1 VFRIAINH
9 LKNYQKITE
18 MTSNMLKSEKYQ
30 DLTQNV
36 EKSILVE
43 ELKLSCTN
51 VMLQC
56 LDSES
61 RSIFLF
67 GTMFKVD
74 RRIAGEI
81 LEITPEVSRQR
92 RSRIRKNGRHFLGA
106 YCGESGSIL
115 LFVQRIFLFLD
126 IDMLKD
132 NMI

>member
-1 VFRIAINH
+1 
-9 LKNYQKITE
+9 
-18 MTSNMLKSEKYQ
+18 MLKSEKYQ

-92 RSRIRKNGRHFLGA
+92 RSRIQVKMADIFW
-106 YCGESGSIL
+106 E
-115 LFVQRIFLFLD
+115 RIVENPAASCFSCRGYFYF
-126 IDMLKD
+126 
-132 NMI
+132 

>member
-1 VFRIAINH
+1 
-9 LKNYQKITE
+9 
-18 MTSNMLKSEKYQ
+18 M
-30 DLTQNV
+30 
-36 EKSILVE
+36 E

-61 RSIFLF
+61 RYIFLF
-67 GTMFKVD
+67 GTICKVD
-74 RRIAGEI
+74 HRIAGEI

-92 RSRIRKNGRHFLGA
+92 RSRIRKNGRLLFGE
-106 YCGESGSIL
+106 YCGESGCIL